1 MPSDPVKPAPP
12 QRPPSQYTEMVRQ
25 RGLAGVREARQQLR
39 YGSAGVNAALTQGRT
54 PIYAQPAKADSEL
67 YDRWQR
73 QVTPAAKPETEYM
86 LGRTEEGP
94 YAGFKTQGLLQSA
107 TRGRAETIRRQDDE
121 VFGALDQMAGDKLD
135 RLEKEYSNQQE
146 AVRSGIRRDDI
157 VDADRQSIRSNMEYM
172 SGRFAN
178 PVAGMQQRQK
188 AFTTRVDDGR
198 VDADPYVQDE
208 LNPWLETAS
217 TPLLEQQAFAAQVR
231 RTPIAEYAQRAGAE
245 YGVDPNIVGGWYTDA
260 SAVGDA
266 RDRRDLDM
274 LDTTGMTWADTQSAL
289 NAMERDQTQM
299 DNSVMSAEDQMLEDE
314 IVQATG
320 GLASGRELVSETG
333 MTMTDVADVLA
344 TDAFAEYSAAIYDAL
359 ATNDAGTV
367 EDTVTSVMDTAAFQD
382 PGLFNILQVL
392 YKDYIPDTYDLY
404 GG

>member
-12 QRPPSQYTEMVRQ
+12 SRPPSQYTEMIRQ

-39 YGSAGVNAALTQGRT
+39 YGSAGVNAALTEGRT
-54 PIYAQPAKADSEL
+54 PVYAQPAKADSEL

-73 QVTPAAKPETEYM
+73 QVTPAAKSEAEYM

-94 YAGFKTQGLLQSA
+94 YAGFKTQGLLQNA
-107 TRGRAETIRRQDDE
+107 TRGRAEAIRRQDDE

-135 RLEKEYSNQQE
+135 QIE
-146 AVRSGIRRDDI
+146 ADYGTKRGEVKSSFRRNAI
-157 VDADRQSIRSNMEYM
+157 SDADRRLD
-172 SGRFAN
+172 
-178 PVAGMQQRQK
+178 
-188 AFTTRVDDGR
+188 AFNRVDGARSSNESGVGYSSAGSTAWSDDK
-198 VDADPYVQDE
+198 VDADPYVKDE

-260 SAVGDA
+260 SAIGDA

-382 PGLFNILQVL
+382 PGLFNILQVI

>member
-12 QRPPSQYTEMVRQ
+12 PRPPSQYTEMIRQ

-39 YGSAGVNAALTQGRT
+39 YGSAGVNDALTQGRT
-54 PIYAQPAKADSEL
+54 PVYTQPTKADSEL
-67 YDRWQR
+67 YDRWQK
-73 QVTPAAKPETEYM
+73 QVTPAAMPEAGYM

-94 YAGFKTQGLLQSA
+94 YAGFKTQGLLQAA
-107 TRGRAETIRRQDDE
+107 TQGRAESIRRQDDE
-121 VFGALDQMAGDKLD
+121 VFGALDQMAADKLD
-135 RLEKEYSNQQE
+135 QVEKSYRSKQDE
-146 AVRSGIRRDDI
+146 VRSGMRRDDI
-157 VDADRQSIRSNMEYM
+157 MDAERQRIRSNMEYM
-172 SGRFAN
+172 SGRRTN
-178 PVAGMQQRQK
+178 PVPAIRQRQA

-198 VDADPYVQDE
+198 VDTDPYVQNE
-208 LNPWLETAS
+208 LNPWLESSSA
-217 TPLLEQQAFAAQVR
+217 PLLEQQAFAAQVR

-260 SAVGDA
+260 SAIGDA
-266 RDRRDLDM
+266 RNRRDLDM

-289 NAMERDQTQM
+289 NAMEGDQNQM
-299 DNSVMSAEDQMLEDE
+299 DTSVLSEQDQMLEDE
-314 IVQATG
+314 ILQNTG
-320 GLASGRELVSETG
+320 GLASGKELASKTG
-333 MTMTDVADVLA
+333 MTMTDVADVLG